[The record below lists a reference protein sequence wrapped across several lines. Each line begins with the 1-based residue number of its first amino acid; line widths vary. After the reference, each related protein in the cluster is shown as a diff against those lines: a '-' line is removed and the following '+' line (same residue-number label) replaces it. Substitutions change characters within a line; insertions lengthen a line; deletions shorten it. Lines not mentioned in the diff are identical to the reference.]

1 MKEYYKKE
9 FLESIV
15 QKCSSFAEVLR
26 EIGLADK
33 GSNFKTLQKYINK
46 YNIDVSHLTGRT
58 WNKGLSYTNKASY
71 VKLEDILK
79 ENTHFKSHILKLRL
93 VAEGLK
99 EYKCEQCGCNGE
111 WCGKPITLEL
121 HHINGNHYDNRLENL
136 QILCPNCH
144 SQSPTHKRRKYKDA
158 EIPKP
163 IDRKK
168 YECVCD
174 FCGKKFNSDRER
186 RFCSRECY
194 IKFLENNKTEV
205 QLNEETLKQ
214 SITKAKSIKELANMF
229 KTSRPTIR
237 KYLEKYNLLDTFKQH
252 YAETLH
258 NKPIMQYEMDMTPIK
273 QWGSI
278 SDAEETLG
286 ITSIGKCA
294 SFQRKS
300 AGGFIWRYVN
310 EENNS

>member
-121 HHINGNHYDNRLENL
+121 HHINGNHYDNSLSNL

-144 SQSPTHKRRKYKDA
+144 SLTY
-158 EIPKP
+158 
-163 IDRKK
+163 
-168 YECVCD
+168 
-174 FCGKKFNSDRER
+174 
-186 RFCSRECY
+186 
-194 IKFLENNKTEV
+194 
-205 QLNEETLKQ
+205 
-214 SITKAKSIKELANMF
+214 
-229 KTSRPTIR
+229 
-237 KYLEKYNLLDTFKQH
+237 
-252 YAETLH
+252 
-258 NKPIMQYEMDMTPIK
+258 
-273 QWGSI
+273 
-278 SDAEETLG
+278 
-286 ITSIGKCA
+286 
-294 SFQRKS
+294 
-300 AGGFIWRYVN
+300 
-310 EENNS
+310 NNSGKAVRIKSKKDTQKNGGVA

>member
-9 FLESIV
+9 FLENIV
-15 QKCSSFAEVLR
+15 KKCSSLADVLR

-33 GSNFKTLQKYINK
+33 GGNFKTLQKYIDK
-46 YNIDVSHLTGRT
+46 YNIDISHFTGQT
-58 WNKGLSYTNKASY
+58 WNKGLSYTNKTSY
-71 VKLEDILK
+71 IKLEDILK
-79 ENTHFKSHILKLRL
+79 KNTNFKSHYLKLRL

-144 SQSPTHKRRKYKDA
+144 SQTPTHKRRKYQDVI
-158 EIPKP
+158 IPKP
-163 IDRKK
+163 QQRKK
-168 YECVCD
+168 YECVCEV
-174 FCGKKFNSDRER
+174 CGKTFDADRER
-186 RFCSRECY
+186 RFCCRECY
-194 IKFLENNKTEV
+194 VNFLNKNTNENLLNK
-205 QLNEETLKQ
+205 ETLSKA
-214 SITKAKSIKELANMF
+214 IIEAKSIKELANMF
-229 KTSRPTIR
+229 HTSRPTIR
-237 KYLEKYNLLDTFKQH
+237 KYLEKYDLLDTFKQN
-252 YAETLH
+252 YADTLH
-258 NKPIMQYEMDMTPIK
+258 NKPIIQYDLNMTPIK

-278 SDAEETLG
+278 SDAEETLS
-286 ITSIGKCA
+286 ISSIGKCA

-300 AGGFIWRYVN
+300 AGGFIWRYID